1 MRIGGFQKCSLID
14 YPGKLSAI
22 IFTLGCNF
30 KCSYCHNPE
39 LVNPELFPE
48 PIPEEDILSFLATR
62 KGKLDA
68 LVITGGEPT
77 LQEDLVEFALKV
89 KELDFLVKLDTNGSN
104 SRILE
109 KLIGIVDYV
118 AMDIKAPLEK
128 YHQVSNSNID
138 TGEIKK
144 SIELIMNSDRDYEF
158 RTTVVKSELE
168 ESDILKI
175 GKLIQGA
182 RLFVLQKYAV
192 PEKNVQKLPAYPDD
206 KFREFQS
213 IVAGFVQKCTIR

>member
-22 IFTLGCNF
+22 VFTLGCNF

-39 LVNPELFPE
+39 LVNPELFPK
-48 PIPEEDILSFLATR
+48 PIPEEDILSFLRKR

-128 YHQVSNSNID
+128 YQQVSNSSID

-144 SIELIMNSDRDYEF
+144 SIELIMNSKRDYEF
-158 RTTVVKSELE
+158 RTTVVKSELDE
-168 ESDILKI
+168 NDILEI
-175 GKLIQGA
+175 GKLIEGA

-192 PEKNVQKLPAYPDD
+192 PEKNVRELPTYSDNE
-206 KFREFQS
+206 FREFQS
-213 IVAGFVQKCTIR
+213 IVAGFVRKCTIR

>member
-14 YPGKLSAI
+14 YPGRLSAI

-48 PIPEEDILSFLATR
+48 PIPEEDILSFLTTR

-77 LQEDLVEFALKV
+77 MQKDLVEFALKV

-144 SIELIMNSDRDYEF
+144 SIELIMNSGRDYEF

-175 GKLIQGA
+175 GELIQGA
-182 RLFVLQKYAV
+182 RLFVLQKYAA
-192 PEKNVQKLPAYPDD
+192 PEKNVQKLPAYSDD

-213 IVAGFVQKCTIR
+213 IIAGFVQKCIIR

>member
-22 IFTLGCNF
+22 IFTAGCNF

-48 PIPEEDILSFLATR
+48 PIPEEDILSFLRKR

-89 KELDFLVKLDTNGSN
+89 RELDFLVKLDTNGSN
-104 SRILE
+104 PRALE
-109 KLIGIVDYV
+109 EIIRIVDYV

-128 YHQVSNSNID
+128 YQQVSNSSID

-144 SIELIMNSDRDYEF
+144 SIELIMNSNRDYEF

-175 GKLIQGA
+175 GELIEGA
-182 RLFVLQKYAV
+182 RLFVLQKYAA
-192 PEKNVQKLPAYPDD
+192 PEKNVRELPTYSD
-206 KFREFQS
+206 KEFRKFQR
-213 IVAGFVQKCTIR
+213 IIGEFVQKCLIR

>member
-48 PIPEEDILSFLATR
+48 PIPEGDILAFLARR

-77 LQEDLVEFALKV
+77 LQKDLVEFALKV
-89 KELDFLVKLDTNGSN
+89 KELGFLVKLDTNGSN
-104 SRILE
+104 SCILE

-128 YHQVSNSNID
+128 YHRVSNSNID

-175 GKLIQGA
+175 GELIQGA

-192 PEKNVQKLPAYPDD
+192 PEKNVRELPAYSDD

-213 IVAGFVQKCTIR
+213 IIAGFVQKCIIR